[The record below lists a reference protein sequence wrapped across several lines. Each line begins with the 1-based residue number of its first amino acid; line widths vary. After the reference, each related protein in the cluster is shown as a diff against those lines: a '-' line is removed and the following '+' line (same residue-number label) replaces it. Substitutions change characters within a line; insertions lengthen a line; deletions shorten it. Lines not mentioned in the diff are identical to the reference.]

1 MTRYAVIVDPLS
13 TGEAYP
19 AAFREAGCAPV
30 AVLSSAEPIIAPS
43 TWHPERFEHV
53 HHFDGDLQRLADAL
67 RVYEPG
73 YLVAGAESGVE
84 LADALVDLVAPGSG
98 NLGELS
104 AARRDKWSMAQALE
118 RAGVAHLRQLCSD
131 DAAQI
136 AAWLRETGLDR
147 EQIVVKPPRS
157 GGADNIHL
165 VPPGADWRP
174 AFHAILGDHNIMGTT
189 NEAVLVS
196 EYAQG
201 TELLVD
207 SYSVDGRH
215 GLVDVCRYTKRH
227 FGDRIGIYDCVQ
239 FLDPRD
245 PDVAAVWPYTR
256 DVLDAVG
263 VLNGCGHTEVM
274 LTARGPRLIETGS
287 RPAGGGHQMIC
298 ELATGDNQIARTVA
312 HRERGEFKAGYELVQ
327 HLRGVFIS
335 APRAGAWRNAEI
347 FDGVEAL
354 SSYHAKNFPFATGDE
369 VPATRDITSFLAW
382 VILASPDA
390 DAVAA
395 DYRAIKAWE
404 AQVEID

>member
-1 MTRYAVIVDPLS
+1 MTRYAVIVDPIS

-19 AAFREAGCAPV
+19 DAFREAGCAPV
-30 AVLSSAEPIIAPS
+30 AVLSAAEPAFAPS

-53 HHFDGDLQRLADAL
+53 HHFDGDLERLAASL
-67 RVYEPG
+67 RAYDPR
-73 YLVAGAESGVE
+73 YLVAGAECGVE

-98 NLGELS
+98 NVGGLA
-104 AARRDKWSMAQALE
+104 AARRDKWAMAQALQ
-118 RAGVAHLRQLCSD
+118 RAGVAHLRQLCTD
-131 DAAQI
+131 DPAHV

-147 EQIVVKPPRS
+147 EPIVLKPPRS
-157 GGADNIHL
+157 AGADNVHL
-165 VPPGADWRP
+165 VPAGADWRP
-174 AFHAILGDHNIMGTT
+174 AFDEILGADNMVASVNH
-189 NEAVLVS
+189 AVLVS

-215 GLVDVCRYTKRH
+215 GLVDVCRYVKRQ
-227 FGDRIGIYDCVQ
+227 FGDRIGIYDCVE
-239 FLDPRD
+239 FLAPDD

-263 VLNGCGHTEVM
+263 VRNGCGHSEVM
-274 LTARGPRLIETGS
+274 LTPRGPRLIETGS

-312 HRERGEFKAGYELVQ
+312 HRERGEFKPGFELVQ

-335 APRAGAWRNAEI
+335 APRAGIWRNAEL

-354 SSYHAKNFPFATGDE
+354 RSFHAKHFPFATGDE
-369 VPATRDITSFLAW
+369 VPATRDIASFLAW
-382 VILASPDA
+382 VILASPDRA
-390 DAVAA
+390 AVDD
-395 DYRAIKAWE
+395 DYREIKQWE
-404 AQVEID
+404 ALIRID